1 MAKTMDEME
10 QQLVQAWKEV
20 FELDE
25 VKDDDNFF
33 ELGGDSIKAVQL
45 VAWLLQKGIK
55 LDLMDVFANPTIEE
69 MVPILE
75 ETAPMYI
82 PPSIINKDQLAA
94 QQGGAA
100 PAPAPAPAPVAP
112 AQDQLCTGAAPA
124 APAQDQLCTGAAPA
138 QGQLCTPQQAPG
150 QQLCTPQAP
159 QGQLCTPQAQL
170 CTPQAQQMAT
180 GALQQ
185 LCTPQGQQLV
195 MGVLQQLCT
204 PQGQQLVTGTLQ
216 QLCTPQGQQMVNGA
230 LQQLCTPQGQQMVN
244 GAMQQLCTG
253 GPGAPPVPGRRPA
266 GVVDKPIDKPN
277 VMQMEKPH
285 VKVPTTTPE
294 VALET
299 VLRGIL
305 NKPFDKDADLFK
317 IGISNFG
324 IMQIITRCAE
334 QGYSVTMKDISQNH
348 TFNTLVKKL
357 VPGDGK

>member
-1 MAKTMDEME
+1 MDEME
-10 QQLVQAWKEV
+10 KQLVQAWKEV

-55 LDLMDVFANPTIEE
+55 LDLMDIFANPTIGE

-100 PAPAPAPAPVAP
+100 PAPGPAPAPAPTPGPAP
-112 AQDQLCTGAAPA
+112 AA
-124 APAQDQLCTGAAPA
+124 APAQDQLCTPP
-138 QGQLCTPQQAPG
+138 QPQPTLNTPVQG
-150 QQLCTPQAP
+150 QQLCTPQA
-159 QGQLCTPQAQL
+159 QQA
-170 CTPQAQQMAT
+170 
-180 GALQQ
+180 
-185 LCTPQGQQLV
+185 V

-204 PQGQQLVTGTLQ
+204 PQGQMVVRGTLQ
-216 QLCTPQGQQMVNGA
+216 QLCTPQAQQMVMGA
-230 LQQLCTPQGQQMVN
+230 LQQLCTPQGQQMVMGVLQQLCSPQGQQMVN
-244 GAMQQLCTG
+244 GAVSQLCTG
-253 GPGAPPVPGRRPA
+253 APPIPGRRPA

>member
-1 MAKTMDEME
+1 MAMTMDEME

-20 FELDE
+20 FELEE
-25 VKDDDNFF
+25 VKEDDNFF

-55 LDLMDVFANPTIEE
+55 LDLMDIFANPTIEE

-100 PAPAPAPAPVAP
+100 PA
-112 AQDQLCTGAAPA
+112 AASAA
-124 APAQDQLCTGAAPA
+124 APAQDQLCTAPQPQPTLNAPA
-138 QGQLCTPQQAPG
+138 QGQQLCAPQG
-150 QQLCTPQAP
+150 QQLCAPQA
-159 QGQLCTPQAQL
+159 QQL
-170 CTPQAQQMAT
+170 CTPQAQQM
-180 GALQQ
+180 
-185 LCTPQGQQLV
+185 V
-195 MGVLQQLCT
+195 M
-204 PQGQQLVTGTLQ
+204 GTLQ
-216 QLCTPQGQQMVNGA
+216 QLCTPQGQMVVRSA
-230 LQQLCTPQGQQMVN
+230 LQQLCTPQGQQMVMGVLQQLCTPQAQQMVN
-244 GAMQQLCTG
+244 GAVSQLCTG
-253 GPGAPPVPGRRPA
+253 GAGAPPIPGRRPA

-285 VKVPTTTPE
+285 VKVPTSTPE

-334 QGYSVTMKDISQNH
+334 QGYSVTMQDISQNH

>member
-1 MAKTMDEME
+1 MAMTMDEME

-20 FELDE
+20 FELEE
-25 VKDDDNFF
+25 VKEDDNFF

-100 PAPAPAPAPVAP
+100 PA
-112 AQDQLCTGAAPA
+112 AASAA
-124 APAQDQLCTGAAPA
+124 APAQDQLCTAPQPQPTLNAPA
-138 QGQLCTPQQAPG
+138 QGQ
-150 QQLCTPQAP
+150 QLCAPQA
-159 QGQLCTPQAQL
+159 
-170 CTPQAQQMAT
+170 
-180 GALQQ
+180 QQ
-185 LCTPQGQQLV
+185 LCTPQGQQL
-195 MGVLQQLCT
+195 CT
-204 PQGQQLVTGTLQ
+204 PQA
-216 QLCTPQGQQMVNGA
+216 QQMVNGA
-230 LQQLCTPQGQQMVN
+230 VS
-244 GAMQQLCTG
+244 QLCTG
-253 GPGAPPVPGRRPA
+253 GAGAPPIPGRRPA

-285 VKVPTTTPE
+285 VKVPTSTPE

-334 QGYSVTMKDISQNH
+334 QGYSVTMQDIYQNH